1 MTIAISPLTTELKE
15 NAVAFITDLVEDLM
29 TAGEPFTSLDIANE
43 AKKAGHFA
51 RNRWVAQWMRSNVI
65 EISHQLSALYNQT
78 LIEVDSAIDGP
89 TWAYLYH
96 HMHFDPAD
104 YQDRDQQPLQTV
116 GQGRTAPQPAVSV
129 RAIKIDVPDGTPAPV
144 VDQHIAAVTGAT
156 GAQVT
161 AVPKTSAAP
170 SVTAPTAK
178 TGVVPQRD
186 SYGRFI
192 SNPADQ
198 KPAPTHFLRQK
209 RVHGRFAK

>member
-1 MTIAISPLTTELKE
+1 MTTQITPLTTELDP
-15 NAVAFITDLVEDLM
+15 NAIIFLTDLVEDLM
-29 TAGEPFTSLDIANE
+29 NAGEPFTSLDIANE

-51 RNRWVAQWMRSNVI
+51 RNRWVAQWLRSNAI
-65 EISHQLSALYNQT
+65 EISHQLAALYNQT
-78 LIEVDSAIDGP
+78 LIEVESTIDGP

-104 YQDRDQQPLQTV
+104 YQDRDQEPLQTV
-116 GQGRTAPQPAVSV
+116 GPRAAATTPAPAVSV
-129 RAIKIDVPDGTPAPV
+129 RAIKVDVPAGTPAPV
-144 VDQHIAAVTGAT
+144 VDQHIAAVTGVT

-170 SVTAPTAK
+170 TTAAAPL
-178 TGVVPQRD
+178 PQRD
-186 SYGRFI
+186 SFGRFI